1 MITTA
6 PKVFAI
12 YYSCITYHNS
22 QLSTES
28 TLLKALNNMKTLSLK
43 TAGPFLLL
51 TFIYF
56 IVGFLTTVNGQCQGP
71 LKVAF
76 LSDATTMRNSLTTLI
91 SFAFFL
97 GYLLNSSR
105 TGRMLNQIGY
115 KRTLMRSLIVMVGG
129 LLFYTASAF
138 CAEYVP
144 NEGIAIHGD
153 FVPFGYFV
161 FLVGSFLMGTAA
173 AMLQVV
179 INPYIAAYPLPGTSA
194 VQRMNFTCAVN
205 SFGTT
210 IAPLFVT
217 GILFAGVPL
226 DSVQASQLTLPFIL
240 MTLCI
245 VVTTMTT
252 RRLALPDI
260 EGTRSASATASDGNT
275 RSVWSFRNLKYGV
288 ITIFFYVGTEVSIG
302 NNINLHAMELSDGGL
317 NVSPAL
323 LATIYWGG
331 FLIGR
336 MVSASMKSVK
346 PRPMLITVALGAI
359 VLMTAAMLT
368 ENLWLL
374 SAVGLFHSVM
384 WSCVFTLAVDGLGEY
399 TSRASGVF
407 MMGVFGGAVFP
418 VLQGMMADWIGAWQF
433 TWTISLF
440 CEFVLLWYGLR
451 GYRK

>member
-1 MITTA
+1 M
-6 PKVFAI
+6 
-12 YYSCITYHNS
+12 
-22 QLSTES
+22 
-28 TLLKALNNMKTLSLK
+28 KALNLK
-43 TAGPFLLL
+43 SAGPFLLL

-76 LSDATTMRNSLTTLI
+76 LSDASLMRNSLTTLI
-91 SFAFFL
+91 SFSFFL

-105 TGRMLNQIGY
+105 TGKMLNSIGY
-115 KRTLMRSLIVMVGG
+115 KRTLILSLVVMIAG
-129 LLFYTASAF
+129 LVFYSASAL
-138 CAEYVP
+138 CAEYLPGQGMLV
-144 NEGIAIHGD
+144 NGD
-153 FVPFGYFV
+153 FIPFGYFV
-161 FLVGSFLMGTAA
+161 FLMGSFLMGTSA

-179 INPYIAAYPLPGTSA
+179 INPYIAAYPLPQTSA

-217 GILFAGVPL
+217 GVMFAGVPL
-226 DSVQASQLTLPFIL
+226 GSVTASQLTLPFLL
-240 MTLCI
+240 MTACI
-245 VVTTMTT
+245 VITTIVT
-252 RRLALPDI
+252 RQLSLPDI
-260 EGTRSASATASDGNT
+260 EGTRSASGGSTSTASTGAGE
-275 RSVWSFRNLKYGV
+275 RSVWSFRNLRYGV

-302 NNINLHAMELSDGGL
+302 NNINLHAIEIGDLAMPPS
-317 NVSPAL
+317 L

-336 MVSASMKSVK
+336 MVSASMKNVK
-346 PRPMLITVALGAI
+346 PRPMLITVTLGAI
-359 VLMTAAMLT
+359 ILMTTSMLT

-374 SAVGLFHSVM
+374 AAVGLFHSVM

-418 VLQGMMADWIGAWQF
+418 VLQGMMADWVGSWQF
-433 TWTISLF
+433 TWIIALA

>member
-1 MITTA
+1 
-6 PKVFAI
+6 
-12 YYSCITYHNS
+12 
-22 QLSTES
+22 
-28 TLLKALNNMKTLSLK
+28 MKSLSLK

-71 LKVAF
+71 LKIAF
-76 LSDATTMRNSLTTLI
+76 LSETTTMRNSLTTLI

-105 TGRMLNQIGY
+105 TGRMLNLIGY
-115 KRTLMRSLIVMVGG
+115 KRTLIRSLIVMVEG
-129 LLFYTASAF
+129 LVFYTASAF
-138 CAEYVP
+138 CAEYVGGA
-144 NEGIAIHGD
+144 GIVFNGD

-161 FLVGSFLMGTAA
+161 FLMGSFLMGTAA

-217 GILFAGVPL
+217 GIMFAGVPL
-226 DSVQASQLTLPFIL
+226 DSVEASQLTLPFIL

-245 VVTTMTT
+245 IVTTMTT

-260 EGTRSASATASDGNT
+260 EGTRSATDDNTSASAGEKAK
-275 RSVWSFRNLKYGV
+275 SVWSFRNLKYGV

-302 NNINLHAMELSDGGL
+302 NNINLHAMELASSGAAL
-317 NVSPAL
+317 SPAL

-331 FLIGR
+331 FLVGR
-336 MVSASMKSVK
+336 MVSASMKNVK
-346 PRPMLITVALGAI
+346 PRPMLITVTLGAI
-359 VLMTAAMLT
+359 ALMTAAMLT

-374 SAVGLFHSVM
+374 AAVGLFHSVM
-384 WSCVFTLAVDGLGEY
+384 WSCVFTFAVDGLGEY

-418 VLQGMMADWIGAWQF
+418 VLQGMMADWIGSWQF
-433 TWTISLF
+433 TWTIALV
-440 CEFVLLWYGLR
+440 CEFVLLWYGIR

>member
-1 MITTA
+1 M
-6 PKVFAI
+6 
-12 YYSCITYHNS
+12 
-22 QLSTES
+22 
-28 TLLKALNNMKTLSLK
+28 KAFSLK

-76 LSDATTMRNSLTTLI
+76 LSDAVTMRNSLTTLI

-97 GYLLNSSR
+97 GYLINSSR
-105 TGRMLNQIGY
+105 TGLMLNLIGY
-115 KRTLMRSLIVMVGG
+115 KRTLIRSLVVMIEG
-129 LLFYTASAF
+129 LVFYTASAF

-144 NEGIAIHGD
+144 DQGVVVNGD

-161 FLVGSFLMGTAA
+161 FLMGSFLMGTAA

-217 GILFAGVPL
+217 GIMFASVPL
-226 DSVQASQLTLPFIL
+226 DSVTASQLTLPFIL
-240 MTLCI
+240 MTVCI

-260 EGTRSASATASDGNT
+260 EGTRSASADSAASDSAKET
-275 RSVWSFRNLKYGV
+275 KSVWSFSNLKYGV

-302 NNINLHAMELSDGGL
+302 NNINLHAMELTSGNAAL
-317 NVSPAL
+317 SPAL

-336 MVSASMKSVK
+336 MVSASMKNVK
-346 PRPMLITVALGAI
+346 PRPMLLTVTLGAI
-359 VLMTAAMLT
+359 VLMIAAMLT

-374 SAVGLFHSVM
+374 AAVGLFHSVM
-384 WSCVFTLAVDGLGEY
+384 WSCIFTLAVDGLGEY

-418 VLQGMMADWIGAWQF
+418 VLQGILADWIGSWQF
-433 TWTISLF
+433 TWTVSLV
-440 CEFVLLWYGLR
+440 CEFVILWYGLR

>member
-1 MITTA
+1 
-6 PKVFAI
+6 
-12 YYSCITYHNS
+12 
-22 QLSTES
+22 
-28 TLLKALNNMKTLSLK
+28 MKSLSLK

-76 LSDATTMRNSLTTLI
+76 LSGATTMRNSLTTLI

-105 TGRMLNQIGY
+105 TGKMLNLIGY
-115 KRTLMRSLIVMVGG
+115 KRTLIRSLVVMVEG
-129 LLFYTASAF
+129 LVFYTASAF
-138 CAEYVP
+138 CAEYIADA
-144 NEGIAIHGD
+144 GIVVNGD

-161 FLVGSFLMGTAA
+161 FLMGSFLMGTAA

-217 GILFAGVPL
+217 GIMFAGVTL
-226 DSVQASQLTLPFIL
+226 DNVTASQLTLPFII

-260 EGTRSASATASDGNT
+260 EGTRSASDTVSANGKSDKQE
-275 RSVWSFRNLKYGV
+275 RSIWSFRNLKYGV

-302 NNINLHAMELSDGGL
+302 NNINLHAMELNSSGAAL
-317 NVSPAL
+317 SPAL

-336 MVSASMKSVK
+336 MVSASMKNVA
-346 PRPMLITVALGAI
+346 PRPMLITVTIGAI
-359 VLMTAAMLT
+359 VLMTLAMLT

-374 SAVGLFHSVM
+374 AAVGLFHSVM

-399 TSRASGVF
+399 TSRASGLF
-407 MMGVFGGAVFP
+407 MTGVFGGAVFP
-418 VLQGMMADWIGAWQF
+418 VLQGVLADWVGSWHF
-433 TWTISLF
+433 TWTIALV

-451 GYRK
+451 GYRKQ

>member
-1 MITTA
+1 M
-6 PKVFAI
+6 
-12 YYSCITYHNS
+12 
-22 QLSTES
+22 
-28 TLLKALNNMKTLSLK
+28 KAFSLK

-76 LSDATTMRNSLTTLI
+76 LSDAVTMRNSLTTFI

-97 GYLLNSSR
+97 GYLINSSR
-105 TGRMLNQIGY
+105 TGRMLNLIGY
-115 KRTLMRSLIVMVGG
+115 KRTLIRSLVVMIEG
-129 LLFYTASAF
+129 LVFYTASAF

-144 NEGIAIHGD
+144 DQGVVVNGD

-161 FLVGSFLMGTAA
+161 FLMGSFLMGTAA

-217 GILFAGVPL
+217 GIMFAGVPL
-226 DSVQASQLTLPFIL
+226 DSVTASQLTLPFIL
-240 MTLCI
+240 MTVCI

-260 EGTRSASATASDGNT
+260 EGTRSASADSAASDSAKET
-275 RSVWSFRNLKYGV
+275 KSVWSFCNLKYGV

-302 NNINLHAMELSDGGL
+302 NNINLHAMELTSGNAAL
-317 NVSPAL
+317 SPAL

-336 MVSASMKSVK
+336 MVSASMKNVK
-346 PRPMLITVALGAI
+346 PRPMLLTVTLGAI
-359 VLMTAAMLT
+359 VLMMAAMLT

-374 SAVGLFHSVM
+374 AAVGLFHSVM
-384 WSCVFTLAVDGLGEY
+384 WSCIFTLAVDGLGEY

-418 VLQGMMADWIGAWQF
+418 VLQGILADWIGSWQF
-433 TWTISLF
+433 TWTVSLV
-440 CEFVLLWYGLR
+440 CEFVILWYGLR

>member
-1 MITTA
+1 
-6 PKVFAI
+6 
-12 YYSCITYHNS
+12 
-22 QLSTES
+22 
-28 TLLKALNNMKTLSLK
+28 MKTLSLK

-76 LSDATTMRNSLTTLI
+76 LSDATTMRNSLTTLV

-144 NEGIAIHGD
+144 CEGVAIHGD

-210 IAPLFVT
+210 
-217 GILFAGVPL
+217 
-226 DSVQASQLTLPFIL
+226 S
-240 MTLCI
+240 
-245 VVTTMTT
+245 
-252 RRLALPDI
+252 RR
-260 EGTRSASATASDGNT
+260 SS
-275 RSVWSFRNLKYGV
+275 
-288 ITIFFYVGTEVSIG
+288 
-302 NNINLHAMELSDGGL
+302 
-317 NVSPAL
+317 
-323 LATIYWGG
+323 
-331 FLIGR
+331 
-336 MVSASMKSVK
+336 
-346 PRPMLITVALGAI
+346 
-359 VLMTAAMLT
+359 
-368 ENLWLL
+368 
-374 SAVGLFHSVM
+374 
-384 WSCVFTLAVDGLGEY
+384 
-399 TSRASGVF
+399 
-407 MMGVFGGAVFP
+407 
-418 VLQGMMADWIGAWQF
+418 
-433 TWTISLF
+433 
-440 CEFVLLWYGLR
+440 
-451 GYRK
+451 

>member
-1 MITTA
+1 
-6 PKVFAI
+6 
-12 YYSCITYHNS
+12 
-22 QLSTES
+22 
-28 TLLKALNNMKTLSLK
+28 MKTLSLK

-71 LKVAF
+71 LKIAF
-76 LSDATTMRNSLTTLI
+76 LSEATTMRNSLTTLI

-105 TGRMLNQIGY
+105 TGRMLNLIGY
-115 KRTLMRSLIVMVGG
+115 KRTLIRSLVVMVEG
-129 LLFYTASAF
+129 LVFYTASAF
-138 CAEYVP
+138 CAEYAGDA
-144 NEGIAIHGD
+144 GIVVNDD

-161 FLVGSFLMGTAA
+161 FLTGSFLMGTAA

-217 GILFAGVPL
+217 GIMFAGVPL
-226 DSVQASQLTLPFIL
+226 DNVAASQLTMPFIL
-240 MTLCI
+240 MTICI
-245 VVTTMTT
+245 VITTLTT

-260 EGTRSASATASDGNT
+260 DGTRTASADSKENT

-302 NNINLHAMELSDGGL
+302 NNINLHAMELAAGGAAL
-317 NVSPAL
+317 SPAL
-323 LATIYWGG
+323 LATVYWGG

-336 MVSASMKSVK
+336 MVSASMKNVK
-346 PRPMLITVALGAI
+346 PRSMLITVTIGAI
-359 VLMTAAMLT
+359 LLMVAAMLT

-374 SAVGLFHSVM
+374 AAVGLFHSVM

-418 VLQGMMADWIGAWQF
+418 VLQGMLADWIGSWQF
-433 TWTISLF
+433 TWSIALV
-440 CEFVLLWYGLR
+440 CEFVLLWYGLM

>member
-1 MITTA
+1 
-6 PKVFAI
+6 
-12 YYSCITYHNS
+12 
-22 QLSTES
+22 
-28 TLLKALNNMKTLSLK
+28 
-43 TAGPFLLL
+43 
-51 TFIYF
+51 
-56 IVGFLTTVNGQCQGP
+56 
-71 LKVAF
+71 
-76 LSDATTMRNSLTTLI
+76 
-91 SFAFFL
+91 
-97 GYLLNSSR
+97 
-105 TGRMLNQIGY
+105 MLNLIGY
-115 KRTLMRSLIVMVGG
+115 KRTLIRSLVVMIEG
-129 LLFYTASAF
+129 LVFYTASAF

-144 NEGIAIHGD
+144 DQGVVVNGD

-161 FLVGSFLMGTAA
+161 FLMGSFLMGTAA

-217 GILFAGVPL
+217 GIMFAGVPL
-226 DSVQASQLTLPFIL
+226 DNVTASQLTLPFIL
-240 MTLCI
+240 MTVCI

-260 EGTRSASATASDGNT
+260 EGTRSASADSAASDSVKET
-275 RSVWSFRNLKYGV
+275 KSVWSFRNLKYGV

-302 NNINLHAMELSDGGL
+302 NNINLHAMELTSGNAAL
-317 NVSPAL
+317 SPAL

-336 MVSASMKSVK
+336 MVSASMKNVK
-346 PRPMLITVALGAI
+346 PRPMLLTATLGAI
-359 VLMTAAMLT
+359 VLMIAAMLT

-374 SAVGLFHSVM
+374 AAVGLFHSVM
-384 WSCVFTLAVDGLGEY
+384 WSCIFTLAVDGLGEY

-418 VLQGMMADWIGAWQF
+418 VLQGILADWIGSWQF
-433 TWTISLF
+433 TWTVSLV
-440 CEFVLLWYGLR
+440 CEFVILWYGLR

>member
-1 MITTA
+1 
-6 PKVFAI
+6 
-12 YYSCITYHNS
+12 
-22 QLSTES
+22 
-28 TLLKALNNMKTLSLK
+28 MKSLSLK

-76 LSDATTMRNSLTTLI
+76 LSGATTMRNSLTTLI

-105 TGRMLNQIGY
+105 TGKMLNLIGY
-115 KRTLMRSLIVMVGG
+115 KRTLVRSLTVMVEG
-129 LLFYTASAF
+129 LVFYTASAF
-138 CAEYVP
+138 CAEYIA
-144 NEGIAIHGD
+144 EAGIVVNGD

-161 FLVGSFLMGTAA
+161 FLMGSFLMGTAA

-179 INPYIAAYPLPGTSA
+179 INPYIAAYPLPDTSA

-205 SFGTT
+205 SLGTT

-217 GILFAGVPL
+217 GIMFAGVPL
-226 DSVQASQLTLPFIL
+226 DNVTASQLTLPFII

-260 EGTRSASATASDGNT
+260 EGTRSASDTVSANGKSDKQE
-275 RSVWSFRNLKYGV
+275 RSIWSFRNLKYGV

-302 NNINLHAMELSDGGL
+302 NNINLHVIELNSSGTAL
-317 NVSPAL
+317 SPAL

-336 MVSASMKSVK
+336 MVSASMKNVA
-346 PRPMLITVALGAI
+346 PRPMLITVTIGAI
-359 VLMTAAMLT
+359 VLMTLAMLT

-374 SAVGLFHSVM
+374 AAVGLFHSVM
-384 WSCVFTLAVDGLGEY
+384 WSCVFTLAVDGLGKY

-418 VLQGMMADWIGAWQF
+418 VLQGMLADWIGSWQF
-433 TWTISLF
+433 TWTIALV

>member
-1 MITTA
+1 M
-6 PKVFAI
+6 
-12 YYSCITYHNS
+12 
-22 QLSTES
+22 
-28 TLLKALNNMKTLSLK
+28 KAFSLK

-76 LSDATTMRNSLTTLI
+76 LSDAVTMRNSLTTLI

-97 GYLLNSSR
+97 GYLINSSR
-105 TGRMLNQIGY
+105 TGRMLNLIGY
-115 KRTLMRSLIVMVGG
+115 KRTLIRSLVVMIEG
-129 LLFYTASAF
+129 LVFYTASAF

-144 NEGIAIHGD
+144 DQGVVVNGD

-161 FLVGSFLMGTAA
+161 FLMGSFLMGTSA

-217 GILFAGVPL
+217 GIMFAGVPL
-226 DSVQASQLTLPFIL
+226 DSVTASQLTLPFIL
-240 MTLCI
+240 MTVCI
-245 VVTTMTT
+245 VVTTITT

-260 EGTRSASATASDGNT
+260 EGTRSASADSAASDSAEET
-275 RSVWSFRNLKYGV
+275 KSVWSFRNLKYGV

-302 NNINLHAMELSDGGL
+302 NNINLHAMELTSGNAAL
-317 NVSPAL
+317 SPAL

-336 MVSASMKSVK
+336 MVSASMKNVK
-346 PRPMLITVALGAI
+346 PRPMLLTVTLGAI
-359 VLMTAAMLT
+359 VLMIAAMLT

-374 SAVGLFHSVM
+374 AAVGLFHSVM

-418 VLQGMMADWIGAWQF
+418 VLQGILADWIGSWQF
-433 TWTISLF
+433 TWTVSLV
-440 CEFVLLWYGLR
+440 CEFVILWYGLR

>member
-1 MITTA
+1 
-6 PKVFAI
+6 
-12 YYSCITYHNS
+12 
-22 QLSTES
+22 
-28 TLLKALNNMKTLSLK
+28 MKSLSLK

-71 LKVAF
+71 LKIAF
-76 LSDATTMRNSLTTLI
+76 LSETTTMLNSLTTLI

-105 TGRMLNQIGY
+105 TGRMLNLIGY
-115 KRTLMRSLIVMVGG
+115 KRTLIRSLIVMVEG
-129 LLFYTASAF
+129 LVFYTASAF
-138 CAEYVP
+138 CAEYVGGA
-144 NEGIAIHGD
+144 GIVFNGD

-161 FLVGSFLMGTAA
+161 FLMGSFLMGTAA

-217 GILFAGVPL
+217 GIMFAGVPL
-226 DSVQASQLTLPFIL
+226 DSVEASQLTLPFIL

-260 EGTRSASATASDGNT
+260 EGIRSSSSDATSSASSAGNT

-302 NNINLHAMELSDGGL
+302 NNINLHAMELATSGAAL
-317 NVSPAL
+317 SPAL

-331 FLIGR
+331 FLVGR
-336 MVSASMKSVK
+336 MVSASMKNIK
-346 PRPMLITVALGAI
+346 PRPMLITVTLGANREPLALGGCRSFPLRYVELRIHSCRRWTWRIHITRLGSVYDGRVRWCCIPCAARNDGRLDR
-359 VLMTAAMLT
+359 LM
-368 ENLWLL
+368 
-374 SAVGLFHSVM
+374 AVHVDHSSCLRVCTVM
-384 WSCVFTLAVDGLGEY
+384 V
-399 TSRASGVF
+399 
-407 MMGVFGGAVFP
+407 
-418 VLQGMMADWIGAWQF
+418 
-433 TWTISLF
+433 WT
-440 CEFVLLWYGLR
+440 
-451 GYRK
+451 

>member
-1 MITTA
+1 
-6 PKVFAI
+6 
-12 YYSCITYHNS
+12 
-22 QLSTES
+22 
-28 TLLKALNNMKTLSLK
+28 MKTLSLK

-71 LKVAF
+71 LKIAF
-76 LSDATTMRNSLTTLI
+76 LSEATTMRNSLTTLI

-105 TGRMLNQIGY
+105 TGRMLNLIGY
-115 KRTLMRSLIVMVGG
+115 KRTLIRSLVVMVEG
-129 LLFYTASAF
+129 LVFYTASAF
-138 CAEYVP
+138 CAEYAGDA
-144 NEGIAIHGD
+144 GIVVNDD

-161 FLVGSFLMGTAA
+161 FLTGSFLMGTAA

-217 GILFAGVPL
+217 GIMFAGVPL
-226 DSVQASQLTLPFIL
+226 DNVAASQLTMPFIL
-240 MTLCI
+240 MTICI
-245 VVTTMTT
+245 VITTLTT

-260 EGTRSASATASDGNT
+260 DGTRTASADSKENT
-275 RSVWSFRNLKYGV
+275 RRVWSFRNLKYGV

-302 NNINLHAMELSDGGL
+302 NNINLHAMELASTGAAL
-317 NVSPAL
+317 SPAL

-336 MVSASMKSVK
+336 MVSASMKNVK
-346 PRPMLITVALGAI
+346 PRPMLITVTIGAI
-359 VLMTAAMLT
+359 LLMVAAMLT

-374 SAVGLFHSVM
+374 AAVGLFHSVM

-418 VLQGMMADWIGAWQF
+418 VLQGMLADWIGSWQF
-433 TWTISLF
+433 TWAIALV

>member
-1 MITTA
+1 
-6 PKVFAI
+6 
-12 YYSCITYHNS
+12 
-22 QLSTES
+22 
-28 TLLKALNNMKTLSLK
+28 MKTLSLK

-115 KRTLMRSLIVMVGG
+115 KRTLIRSLVVMVSG
-129 LLFYTASAF
+129 LVFYTASAF

-144 NEGIAIHGD
+144 SEGIAIHGD

-217 GILFAGVPL
+217 GIMFAGVPL

-252 RRLALPDI
+252 NRLALPDI
-260 EGTRSASATASDGNT
+260 EGTRSASDSATASDENT

-323 LATIYWGG
+323 LATILLGRLPHRSYGVG
-331 FLIGR
+331 FDEKR
-336 MVSASMKSVK
+336 EAAPHAHHRCARRNSAHDSRNAHRES
-346 PRPMLITVALGAI
+346 VALGSRRLVPLRNVELRVHACRRRTRR
-359 VLMTAAMLT
+359 VHLARFGRVHGGRVWRCGVPRAAGHDGRLDRCMAVHMDHIA
-368 ENLWLL
+368 LL
-374 SAVGLFHSVM
+374 RV
-384 WSCVFTLAVDGLGEY
+384 
-399 TSRASGVF
+399 R
-407 MMGVFGGAVFP
+407 
-418 VLQGMMADWIGAWQF
+418 
-433 TWTISLF
+433 SL
-440 CEFVLLWYGLR
+440 VVR
-451 GYRK
+451 T

>member
-1 MITTA
+1 
-6 PKVFAI
+6 
-12 YYSCITYHNS
+12 
-22 QLSTES
+22 
-28 TLLKALNNMKTLSLK
+28 MKTLSLK

-71 LKVAF
+71 LKIAF
-76 LSDATTMRNSLTTLI
+76 LSEATTMRNSLTTLI

-105 TGRMLNQIGY
+105 TGRMLNLIGY
-115 KRTLMRSLIVMVGG
+115 KRTLIRSLVVMVEG
-129 LLFYTASAF
+129 LVFYTASAF
-138 CAEYVP
+138 CAEYAGDA
-144 NEGIAIHGD
+144 GIVVYDD

-161 FLVGSFLMGTAA
+161 FLTGSFLMGTAA

-217 GILFAGVPL
+217 GIMFAGVPL
-226 DSVQASQLTLPFIL
+226 DNVAASQLTMPFIL
-240 MTLCI
+240 MTICI
-245 VVTTMTT
+245 VITTLTT

-260 EGTRSASATASDGNT
+260 DGTRTASADSKENT

-302 NNINLHAMELSDGGL
+302 NNINLHAMELAAGGAAL
-317 NVSPAL
+317 SPAL
-323 LATIYWGG
+323 LATVYWGG

-336 MVSASMKSVK
+336 MVSASMKNVK
-346 PRPMLITVALGAI
+346 PRPMLITVSLGAI
-359 VLMTAAMLT
+359 ALMIAAMLT

-374 SAVGLFHSVM
+374 AAVGLFHSVM

-418 VLQGMMADWIGAWQF
+418 VLQGMLADWIGSWQF
-433 TWTISLF
+433 TWSIALV
-440 CEFVLLWYGLR
+440 CEFVLLWYGLM

>member
-1 MITTA
+1 
-6 PKVFAI
+6 
-12 YYSCITYHNS
+12 
-22 QLSTES
+22 
-28 TLLKALNNMKTLSLK
+28 MKTLSLK

-71 LKVAF
+71 LKIAF
-76 LSDATTMRNSLTTLI
+76 LSEATTMRNSLTTLI

-105 TGRMLNQIGY
+105 TGRMLNLIGY
-115 KRTLMRSLIVMVGG
+115 KRTLIRSLVVMVEG
-129 LLFYTASAF
+129 LVFYTASAF
-138 CAEYVP
+138 CAEYAGDA
-144 NEGIAIHGD
+144 GIVVNDD

-161 FLVGSFLMGTAA
+161 FLTGSFLMGTAA

-217 GILFAGVPL
+217 GIMFAGVPL
-226 DSVQASQLTLPFIL
+226 DNVAASQLTMPFIL
-240 MTLCI
+240 MTICI
-245 VVTTMTT
+245 VITTLTT

-260 EGTRSASATASDGNT
+260 EGTRTTSADTSASTSSIDSQSSTASTSSKENT

-302 NNINLHAMELSDGGL
+302 NNINLHAMELASTGAAL
-317 NVSPAL
+317 SPAL

-336 MVSASMKSVK
+336 MVSASMKNVK
-346 PRPMLITVALGAI
+346 PRPMLITVTLGAI
-359 VLMTAAMLT
+359 ALMTAAMLT

-374 SAVGLFHSVM
+374 AAVGLFHSVM

-418 VLQGMMADWIGAWQF
+418 VLQGMLADRIGSWQF
-433 TWTISLF
+433 TWAIALV

-451 GYRK
+451 GHRK

>member
-1 MITTA
+1 M
-6 PKVFAI
+6 
-12 YYSCITYHNS
+12 
-22 QLSTES
+22 
-28 TLLKALNNMKTLSLK
+28 KAFSLK

-76 LSDATTMRNSLTTLI
+76 LSDAVTMRNSLTTFI

-97 GYLLNSSR
+97 GYLINSSR
-105 TGRMLNQIGY
+105 TGRMLNLIGY
-115 KRTLMRSLIVMVGG
+115 KRTLIRSLVVMIEG
-129 LLFYTASAF
+129 LVFYTASAF

-144 NEGIAIHGD
+144 DQGVVVNGD

-161 FLVGSFLMGTAA
+161 FLMGSFLMGTAA

-217 GILFAGVPL
+217 GIMFAGVPL
-226 DSVQASQLTLPFIL
+226 DSVTASQLTLPFIL
-240 MTLCI
+240 MTVCI

-260 EGTRSASATASDGNT
+260 EGTRSASADSAASDSVKET
-275 RSVWSFRNLKYGV
+275 KSVWSFRYLKYGV

-302 NNINLHAMELSDGGL
+302 NNINLHAMELTSGNAAL
-317 NVSPAL
+317 SPAL

-336 MVSASMKSVK
+336 MVSASMKNVK
-346 PRPMLITVALGAI
+346 PRPMLLTVTLGAI
-359 VLMTAAMLT
+359 VLMIAAMLT

-374 SAVGLFHSVM
+374 AAVGLFHSVM
-384 WSCVFTLAVDGLGEY
+384 WSCIFTLAVDGLGEY

-418 VLQGMMADWIGAWQF
+418 VLQGILADWIGSWQF
-433 TWTISLF
+433 TWTVSLV
-440 CEFVLLWYGLR
+440 CEFVILWYGLR

>member
-1 MITTA
+1 
-6 PKVFAI
+6 
-12 YYSCITYHNS
+12 
-22 QLSTES
+22 
-28 TLLKALNNMKTLSLK
+28 MKTLNLK

-76 LSDATTMRNSLTTLI
+76 LSDATQMRNSLTTLI

-115 KRTLMRSLIVMVGG
+115 KRTLIRSLVVMVEG
-129 LLFYTASAF
+129 LVFYTASAF
-138 CAEYVP
+138 CAEYFAKA
-144 NEGIAIHGD
+144 GIVVNGD

-161 FLVGSFLMGTAA
+161 FLMGSFLMGTAA

-205 SFGTT
+205 SIGTT
-210 IAPLFVT
+210 VAPLFVT
-217 GILFAGVPL
+217 GIMFAGVPI
-226 DSVQASQLTLPFIL
+226 DSVTADQLTLPFIL

-245 VVTTMTT
+245 VITTTAT
-252 RRLALPDI
+252 NRLTLPDI
-260 EGTRSASATASDGNT
+260 EGTRSADSAADGGT
-275 RSVWSFRNLKYGV
+275 PKQQRSIWSFRNLRYGV

-302 NNINLHAMELSDGGL
+302 NNINLHAMELATAGAAL
-317 NVSPAL
+317 SPAL
-323 LATIYWGG
+323 LATLYWGG
-331 FLIGR
+331 FLVGR
-336 MVSASMKSVK
+336 MASAAMKNVA
-346 PRPMLITVALGAI
+346 PRPMLITVTIGAI
-359 VLMTAAMLT
+359 ALMTASMLT

-374 SAVGLFHSVM
+374 AAVGLFHSVM

-407 MMGVFGGAVFP
+407 MMGADFVCQRSLARW
-418 VLQGMMADWIGAWQF
+418 LMMAA
-433 TWTISLF
+433 TRPTMRPS
-440 CEFVLLWYGLR
+440 
-451 GYRK
+451 RKAM

>member
-1 MITTA
+1 
-6 PKVFAI
+6 
-12 YYSCITYHNS
+12 
-22 QLSTES
+22 
-28 TLLKALNNMKTLSLK
+28 MKTLSLK

-71 LKVAF
+71 LKIAF
-76 LSDATTMRNSLTTLI
+76 LSEATAMRNSLTTLI

-105 TGRMLNQIGY
+105 TGRMLNLIGY
-115 KRTLMRSLIVMVGG
+115 KRTLIRSLIVMVEG
-129 LLFYTASAF
+129 LVFYTASAF
-138 CAEYVP
+138 CAEYAGDAGVVV
-144 NEGIAIHGD
+144 NGD

-161 FLVGSFLMGTAA
+161 FLMGSFLMGTAA

-217 GILFAGVPL
+217 GIMFAGVPL
-226 DSVQASQLTLPFIL
+226 DNVAASQLTMPFIL
-240 MTLCI
+240 MTICI
-245 VVTTMTT
+245 VITTLTT

-260 EGTRSASATASDGNT
+260 DGTRTASADSKENT

-302 NNINLHAMELSDGGL
+302 NNINLHAMELAAGGAAL
-317 NVSPAL
+317 SPAL
-323 LATIYWGG
+323 LATVYWGG

-336 MVSASMKSVK
+336 MVSASMKNVK
-346 PRPMLITVALGAI
+346 PRPMLITVTIGAI
-359 VLMTAAMLT
+359 LLMVAAMLT

-374 SAVGLFHSVM
+374 AAVGLFHSVM

-418 VLQGMMADWIGAWQF
+418 VLQGMLADWIGSWQF
-433 TWTISLF
+433 TWSIALV
-440 CEFVLLWYGLR
+440 CEFVLLWYGLM

>member
-1 MITTA
+1 
-6 PKVFAI
+6 
-12 YYSCITYHNS
+12 
-22 QLSTES
+22 
-28 TLLKALNNMKTLSLK
+28 MKSLSLK

-71 LKVAF
+71 LKIAF

-105 TGRMLNQIGY
+105 TGRMLNKIGY
-115 KRTLMRSLIVMVGG
+115 KRTLVRSLFVMVEG

-138 CAEYVP
+138 CAEYIA
-144 NEGIAIHGD
+144 EAGIVINGD

-161 FLVGSFLMGTAA
+161 FLMGSFLMGTAA

-217 GILFAGVPL
+217 GIMFAGVPL
-226 DSVQASQLTLPFIL
+226 DSVTADQLTLPFIL
-240 MTLCI
+240 MILCI
-245 VVTTMTT
+245 VVTTFTT

-260 EGTRSASATASDGNT
+260 EGTRSASPDASASSGKKA
-275 RSVWSFRNLKYGV
+275 RSVWSFRHLKYGV

-302 NNINLHAMELSDGGL
+302 NNINLHAMELVAGGAAL
-317 NVSPAL
+317 SPAL
-323 LATIYWGG
+323 LATLYWGG
-331 FLIGR
+331 FLVGR
-336 MVSASMKSVK
+336 MVSASMKNVA
-346 PRPMLITVALGAI
+346 PRPMLLTVTVGAI
-359 VLMTAAMLT
+359 VLMTISMLT

-374 SAVGLFHSVM
+374 AAVGLFHSVM

-399 TSRASGVF
+399 TSEASGVF

-418 VLQGMMADWIGAWQF
+418 VLQGIVADWIGSWQF
-433 TWTISLF
+433 TWIIALV
-440 CEFVLLWYGLR
+440 CEFVILWYGLC
-451 GYRK
+451 GYRKQEA

>member
-1 MITTA
+1 
-6 PKVFAI
+6 
-12 YYSCITYHNS
+12 
-22 QLSTES
+22 
-28 TLLKALNNMKTLSLK
+28 MKTLSLK

-71 LKVAF
+71 LKIAF
-76 LSDATTMRNSLTTLI
+76 LSEATTMRNSLTTLI

-105 TGRMLNQIGY
+105 TGRMLNLIGY
-115 KRTLMRSLIVMVGG
+115 KRTLIRSLVVMVEG
-129 LLFYTASAF
+129 LVFYTASAF
-138 CAEYVP
+138 CAEYAGDA
-144 NEGIAIHGD
+144 GIVVNDD

-161 FLVGSFLMGTAA
+161 FLTGSFLMGTAA

-217 GILFAGVPL
+217 GIMFAGVPL
-226 DSVQASQLTLPFIL
+226 DNVAASQLTMPFIL
-240 MTLCI
+240 MTICI
-245 VVTTMTT
+245 VITTLTT

-260 EGTRSASATASDGNT
+260 DGTRTASADSKENT

-302 NNINLHAMELSDGGL
+302 NNINLHAMELAAGGAAL
-317 NVSPAL
+317 SPAL
-323 LATIYWGG
+323 LATVYWGG

-336 MVSASMKSVK
+336 MVSASMKNVK
-346 PRPMLITVALGAI
+346 PRPMLITVTIGAI
-359 VLMTAAMLT
+359 LLMVAAMLT

-374 SAVGLFHSVM
+374 AAVGLFHSVM

-418 VLQGMMADWIGAWQF
+418 VLQGMLADWIGSWQF
-433 TWTISLF
+433 TWSIALV
-440 CEFVLLWYGLR
+440 CEFVLLWYGLM

>member
-1 MITTA
+1 M
-6 PKVFAI
+6 K
-12 YYSCITYHNS
+12 S
-22 QLSTES
+22 LSIKS
-28 TLLKALNNMKTLSLK
+28 
-43 TAGPFLLL
+43 AGPFLLL

-71 LKVAF
+71 LKIAF
-76 LSDATTMRNSLTTLI
+76 LSGATAMRNSLATLV

-105 TGRMLNQIGY
+105 TGRLLNLIGY
-115 KRTLMRSLIVMVGG
+115 KRTLIRSLMVMVAG
-129 LLFYTASAF
+129 LVFYTASAF
-138 CAEYVP
+138 CAEYAGDV
-144 NEGIAIHGD
+144 GLVADGD

-161 FLVGSFLMGTAA
+161 FLTGSFLMGTAA

-217 GILFAGVPL
+217 GIMFAGVPL
-226 DSVQASQLTLPFIL
+226 DSVDASQLTLPFIL
-240 MTLCI
+240 MTVCI
-245 VVTTMTT
+245 IITTMTT
-252 RRLALPDI
+252 NRLALPDL
-260 EGTRSASATASDGNT
+260 EGTRSASAASTAEKA
-275 RSVWSFRNLKYGV
+275 RSVWSFRNLRNGV

-302 NNINLHAMELSDGGL
+302 NNINLHAMELMAGGVDL
-317 NVSPAL
+317 SPAL

-331 FLIGR
+331 FLVGR
-336 MVSASMKSVK
+336 MVSASMKNVK
-346 PRPMLITVALGAI
+346 PRPMLITVTLGAI
-359 VLMTAAMLT
+359 ALMTAAMLT

-374 SAVGLFHSVM
+374 AAVGLFHSVM
-384 WSCVFTLAVDGLGEY
+384 WSCVFTLAVDGLGQY

-418 VLQGMMADWIGAWQF
+418 VLQGMMADTVGSWQF
-433 TWTISLF
+433 TWTIALV
-440 CEFVLLWYGLR
+440 CEFVLLWYALI